1 MKLLLLF
8 ILFSFQP
15 IFSETEIPVIVSS
28 NSGVYIKV
36 LSGLKYSIKS
46 PQKILFFNENREE
59 INSVLQSN
67 SPIITIGNQATYYV
81 RKNSNTKI
89 IFTATNYSR
98 EGIQYEKG
106 NTCGFFSEIPI
117 QKLFLSIKDFSPTA
131 KTITTFYTSASGN
144 YYTQIANQIDF
155 LYGLNF
161 KSIQVPQEENF
172 SSELQKLKNKTDA
185 FVILADPLYSRE
197 NFEVLS
203 KFCKENH
210 ILLFSNISSLTDLGI
225 GYSLDL
231 DYFDLG
237 IKTGNLAN
245 EILND
250 PEKCSLGPFSFP
262 ERELLKIN
270 TEYLKESGFSIS
282 KEIVQKTEIDDL
294 NLAGMDLY
302 FGGKKATALNIF
314 KYILKKSPSNEN
326 ALKYSQLVL
335 NEKYDDQVKGLFDE
349 ANKLYDSQKYSE
361 ARLLYEKIY
370 KINPNIPTIKE
381 KIDQCTL
388 ASSEQKRQQAIQ
400 SQTAGQYFQSI
411 MYYLE
416 SLKILPSNSNARQ
429 GLELLRK
436 KLSETI
442 PQMMSD
448 GLLLYN
454 HRKYK
459 DAISIFKNIL
469 LIEEGNKKSK
479 EYYRLSQEKMEA
491 IERLSNC
498 KNSKDNPCAL

>member
-1 MKLLLLF
+1 MKQLLFLLLF
-8 ILFSFQP
+8 VCTSLY
-15 IFSETEIPVIVSS
+15 SETEVPVIVSS

-36 LSGLKYSIKS
+36 LSGLKYSIKF

-67 SPIITIGNQATYYV
+67 LPIITIGNQATYYV
-81 RKNSNTKI
+81 RKNSSTKN

-98 EGIQYEKG
+98 DGIQYEKG
-106 NTCGFFSEIPI
+106 NICGFFSEIPI

-161 KSIQVPQEENF
+161 KSIQVQQEDSF
-172 SSELQKLKNKTDA
+172 SSELQKLKNKTDV
-185 FVILADPLYSRE
+185 FVVLADPIYSKE
-197 NFEVLS
+197 NFELLS
-203 KFCKENH
+203 KFCKENR

-250 PEKCSLGPFSFP
+250 PEKCSMGPFLFP

-270 TEYLKESGFSIS
+270 SEYLKDSGFSIS
-282 KEIVQKTEIDDL
+282 KEIIQKTEIDDL
-294 NLAGMDLY
+294 NLAGMDMY
-302 FGGKKATALNIF
+302 FNGKKATALNIF
-314 KYILKKSPSNEN
+314 NYILKKSPSNEN
-326 ALKYSQLVL
+326 SLKYSQLIV
-335 NEKYDDQVKGLFDE
+335 NEKYDDQVKKLFED
-349 ANKLYDSQKYSE
+349 ANKLYDLQKYSE
-361 ARLLYEKIY
+361 ARFVYEKIY
-370 KINPNIPTIKE
+370 KINPNIPTLKE

-411 MYYLE
+411 TYYLE
-416 SLKILPSNSNARQ
+416 SLKILSSNSNAKQ

-454 HRKYK
+454 QRKYK

>member
-1 MKLLLLF
+1 MKHLLFLLLF
-8 ILFSFQP
+8 VCTSLY
-15 IFSETEIPVIVSS
+15 SETEVPVIVSS

-36 LSGLKYSIKS
+36 LSGLKYSIKF

-67 SPIITIGNQATYYV
+67 LPIITIGNQATYYV
-81 RKNSNTKI
+81 RKNSSTKN

-117 QKLFLSIKDFSPTA
+117 QKLFLSIKDFSPSA

-161 KSIQVPQEENF
+161 KSIQVQQEDIF
-172 SSELQKLKNKTDA
+172 SSELQKLKNKTDV
-185 FVILADPLYSRE
+185 FVVLADPIYSKE
-197 NFEVLS
+197 NFELLS
-203 KFCKENH
+203 KFCKENR

-250 PEKCSLGPFSFP
+250 PEKCSMGPFLFP

-270 TEYLKESGFSIS
+270 SEYLKDSGFSIS
-282 KEIVQKTEIDDL
+282 KEIIQKTEIDDL
-294 NLAGMDLY
+294 NLAGMDMY
-302 FGGKKATALNIF
+302 FNGKKATALNIF
-314 KYILKKSPSNEN
+314 NYILKKSPSNEN
-326 ALKYSQLVL
+326 SLKYSQLIV
-335 NEKYDDQVKGLFDE
+335 NEKYDDQVRKLFDE
-349 ANKLYDSQKYSE
+349 ANKLYDLQKYSE
-361 ARLLYEKIY
+361 ARFVYEKIY
-370 KINPNIPTIKE
+370 KINPNIPTLKE

-411 MYYLE
+411 TYYLE
-416 SLKILPSNSNARQ
+416 SLKILSSNSNAKQ

-454 HRKYK
+454 QRKYK
-459 DAISIFKNIL
+459 NAISIFKNIL

>member
-1 MKLLLLF
+1 LW
-8 ILFSFQP
+8 
-15 IFSETEIPVIVSS
+15 
-28 NSGVYIKV
+28 
-36 LSGLKYSIKS
+36 
-46 PQKILFFNENREE
+46 
-59 INSVLQSN
+59 
-67 SPIITIGNQATYYV
+67 
-81 RKNSNTKI
+81 
-89 IFTATNYSR
+89 
-98 EGIQYEKG
+98 
-106 NTCGFFSEIPI
+106 
-117 QKLFLSIKDFSPTA
+117 
-131 KTITTFYTSASGN
+131 
-144 YYTQIANQIDF
+144 
-155 LYGLNF
+155 
-161 KSIQVPQEENF
+161 
-172 SSELQKLKNKTDA
+172 
-185 FVILADPLYSRE
+185 
-197 NFEVLS
+197 
-203 KFCKENH
+203 
-210 ILLFSNISSLTDLGI
+210 I

-250 PEKCSLGPFSFP
+250 PEKCNMGPFLFP

-270 TEYLKESGFSIS
+270 SEYLKDSGFSIS
-282 KEIVQKTEIDDL
+282 KEIIQKTEIDDL
-294 NLAGMDLY
+294 NLAGMDMY
-302 FGGKKATALNIF
+302 FNGKKATALNIF
-314 KYILKKSPSNEN
+314 NYILKKSPSNEN
-326 ALKYSQLVL
+326 SLKYSQLIV
-335 NEKYDDQVKGLFDE
+335 NEKYDDQVRKLFDE

-361 ARLLYEKIY
+361 ARLVYEKIY

-411 MYYLE
+411 TYYLE
-416 SLKILPSNSNARQ
+416 SLKILSSNSNAKQ

-448 GLLLYN
+448 GLLFYN